1 MNIKCTF
8 SITNNIPQPF
18 PTQRTALHLAA
29 YFNPAAV
36 PVLLEANAEVNVVDY
51 WDYSPLYYAA
61 RKKHREAVIALLAA
75 GADPHLGQSP
85 LTMPNR
91 WISQDMKNLIREQLS
106 L

>member
-1 MNIKCTF
+1 MYTGTTNI
-8 SITNNIPQPF
+8 ILQPF
-18 PTQRTALHLAA
+18 PTQSTALHLAA
-29 YFNPAAV
+29 YYNPAAV

>member
-1 MNIKCTF
+1 MYTGTTNI
-8 SITNNIPQPF
+8 ILQPF
-18 PTQRTALHLAA
+18 PTQSTALHLAA
-29 YFNPAAV
+29 YYNPAAV
-36 PVLLEANAEVNVVDY
+36 PVLLEADADVNVVDN
-51 WDYSPLYYAA
+51 WKHSPLFGAA
-61 RKKHREAVIALLAA
+61 QKDHREAVIALLAA

>member
-1 MNIKCTF
+1 MYTGTTNI
-8 SITNNIPQPF
+8 ILQPF
-18 PTQRTALHLAA
+18 PTQSTALHLAA
-29 YFNPAAV
+29 YYNPAAV
-36 PVLLEANAEVNVVDY
+36 PVLLEANAEVNALDY

-75 GADPHLGQSP
+75 GADPHLGKSP
-85 LTMPNR
+85 LKMPNR

>member
-18 PTQRTALHLAA
+18 PTQRTAIHLAA

-36 PVLLEANAEVNVVDY
+36 PVLLEANAEVNVVNSSN
-51 WDYSPLYYAA
+51 WSPLFVAA
-61 RKKHREAVIALLAA
+61 RNEHREAVIALCGA
-75 GADPHLGQSP
+75 GADPHLGDSP
-85 LTMPNR
+85 LTDSEVGKEMR
-91 WISQDMKNLIREQLS
+91 NLIREQLS